1 MEICPCLFVIRSAS
15 LVGLTLC
22 PMLLRASLSPD
33 ARVCPLDFDCEK
45 VLSSRFGTVAG
56 VPLPLYGMFAFAA
69 IFACSLSARP
79 LWRRLLRGLA
89 SLAGG
94 VGLTLIFVQI
104 FLLHNMCPLCMV
116 VDCCAFAA
124 AVAAWRVPSGA
135 AVPLVGRSRLLWI
148 AASFAALVLGV
159 AARWL
164 PNEEAPSVPPQVS
177 AHWIPGKVTLVEV
190 VDFQCPHCRIMHS
203 ILTRFLREQ
212 GQDLHVVRIAAP
224 MAKHPQARDAAR
236 AYLCGLAQNKAEE
249 MSQALFDS
257 DNLTPNGCER
267 LAAQLGLS
275 LASYRTCVA
284 SPQTEQA
291 IDENVS
297 WVMKACPK
305 GLPCLWVQDRR
316 FSGVPSS
323 EELRA
328 AVLAAELRLRASG
341 L

>member
-1 MEICPCLFVIRSAS
+1 MEIRQCLFVVRSAS

-45 VLSSRFGTVAG
+45 VLSSRFSTVAG
-56 VPLPLYGMFAFAA
+56 VPLPVYGMLAFAA
-69 IFACSLSARP
+69 IFACSLSVRL
-79 LWRRLLRGLA
+79 LWRRLLRCLA
-89 SLAGG
+89 LFAGCIG
-94 VGLTLIFVQI
+94 FLLIFVQI
-104 FLLHNMCPLCMV
+104 FLLHGICPLCMV
-116 VDCCAFAA
+116 VDCCALAL
-124 AVAAWRVPSGA
+124 AVAAWLWPSDT
-135 AVPLVGRSRLLWI
+135 AVPVVGRSRLLWI
-148 AASFAALVLGV
+148 AASLAALVWGV

-164 PNEEAPSVPPQVS
+164 PNEEATSVPPQVS

-190 VDFQCPHCRIMHS
+190 VDFQCPHCRALHA

-212 GQDLHVVRIAAP
+212 GQDLHVVRIVAP

-257 DNLTPNGCER
+257 DNLTPDGCER

-275 LASYRTCVA
+275 RASYRACVA

-291 IDENVS
+291 LDENMS

-323 EELRA
+323 NDLRA